1 MLGNG
6 ISLIWSHFYSCLL
19 SNRLFAKQFSNFS
32 NSLNFEAKIN
42 CNTSK
47 PNVPKC
53 RKTCTGIKCDCTW
66 LVLDCS
72 WLRCL
77 FWEIMGT
84 RSVNETS
91 RNFTMSGEGPY
102 LLRAYSLLKSPTG
115 AVIEEFIKIFCC
127 NQSIIN
133 FTDKHPILL
142 LRPRFKRV
150 FSIVS

>member
-1 MLGNG
+1 MHYKNKTKCLIDG
-6 ISLIWSHFYSCLL
+6 IYDLESKCLPILSSISSSLAL
-19 SNRLFAKQFSNFS
+19 SFDTDPLSAM
-32 NSLNFEAKIN
+32 I
-42 CNTSK
+42 
-47 PNVPKC
+47 
-53 RKTCTGIKCDCTW
+53 
-66 LVLDCS
+66 LDCS

-115 AVIEEFIKIFCC
+115 AVIEEFIKIFCS